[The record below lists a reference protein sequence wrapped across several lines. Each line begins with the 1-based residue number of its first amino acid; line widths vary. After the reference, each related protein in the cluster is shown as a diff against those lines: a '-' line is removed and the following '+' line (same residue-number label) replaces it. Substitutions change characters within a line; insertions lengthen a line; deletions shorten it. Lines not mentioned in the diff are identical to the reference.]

1 MLIVGLLAL
10 PLVMPGMYWQ
20 RVVSIVC
27 IYALLALSFDFLA
40 HYVGLVSLGG
50 AFFVGTGSYLTAILN
65 TKLGLSPLVAIPA
78 ATLIGGAL
86 CTLML
91 LPCLPLRGVY
101 FAIVTLMYP
110 LFLAR
115 VIEALDILGGTDGI
129 MGIDSFPSAWLEQ
142 YFVIIMLLLFL
153 FAIRRLVN
161 TDLGTRAARRKGQ
174 RSGRQ
179 GVRHGRNP
187 LPGPGRVRRLGHRL
201 SGRGLPGA
209 HLHVGRDFHL
219 CAGLLGAAD
228 CGDGHRGQRNPG
240 RTAAR
245 LPDSG
250 AGVGT
255 SAGFRHPSNR
265 VLLADSSGLYR
276 LSKRGVDGLRP
287 TKVSSDPKVDKNM
300 KGEPI
305 LEVREVT
312 KTFGGIIALNRVSFD
327 VGEGEILG
335 IIGPNGSG
343 KTTVVNCITGFVKA
357 SSGRILFRGR
367 DITGMRPHRIADMGV
382 TRTFQ
387 IMRPYYSLPAYKNMV
402 IPLFSPRARR
412 TGGWRGGGRLG
423 DRNTVGIDIL
433 EEIGFERDSYVPY
446 KLTATLPTGYLK
458 RLELARCLAL
468 KPELII
474 CDEVFSGLS
483 MSEIASMVPLIERLQ
498 MDGITLIMI
507 EHRLRELFKVANR
520 VMVLNFGEK
529 LVEGPP
535 AEVMADK
542 RVREAYFGSESVE
555 EVMRNA

>member
-1 MLIVGLLAL
+1 
-10 PLVMPGMYWQ
+10 
-20 RVVSIVC
+20 
-27 IYALLALSFDFLA
+27 
-40 HYVGLVSLGG
+40 
-50 AFFVGTGSYLTAILN
+50 
-65 TKLGLSPLVAIPA
+65 
-78 ATLIGGAL
+78 
-86 CTLML
+86 
-91 LPCLPLRGVY
+91 
-101 FAIVTLMYP
+101 
-110 LFLAR
+110 
-115 VIEALDILGGTDGI
+115 
-129 MGIDSFPSAWLEQ
+129 
-142 YFVIIMLLLFL
+142 
-153 FAIRRLVN
+153 
-161 TDLGTRAARRKGQ
+161 
-174 RSGRQ
+174 
-179 GVRHGRNP
+179 
-187 LPGPGRVRRLGHRL
+187 
-201 SGRGLPGA
+201 
-209 HLHVGRDFHL
+209 
-219 CAGLLGAAD
+219 
-228 CGDGHRGQRNPG
+228 
-240 RTAAR
+240 
-245 LPDSG
+245 
-250 AGVGT
+250 
-255 SAGFRHPSNR
+255 
-265 VLLADSSGLYR
+265 
-276 LSKRGVDGLRP
+276 
-287 TKVSSDPKVDKNM
+287 M
-300 KGEPI
+300 KGKPI

-327 VGEGEILG
+327 VDGGEILG

-357 SSGRILFRGR
+357 SSGRILFCGR

-387 IMRPYYSLPAYKNMV
+387 IMRPYYSLPAYKNLV

-535 AEVMADK
+535 AEVMADT

-555 EVMRNA
+555 EVMKHA